1 MATDDDALPELL
13 SALLAPSGFDVH
25 RVRPDAAG
33 NVNGDGYVIMV
44 FDGDPQ
50 TDFTGELPAI
60 IVLSPSDP
68 VAAYDRGADIVVSKP
83 WVANILMAK
92 IKAVL
97 RRYGV
102 II

>member
-1 MATDDDALPELL
+1 VATDDDALPELL
-13 SALLAPSGFDVH
+13 SALLAPNGFDVH
-25 RVRPDAAG
+25 PVKPDAA
-33 NVNGDGYVIMV
+33 VKVYRDGYAIMV

-50 TDFTGELPAI
+50 TDFAGGLPAI
-60 IVLSPSDP
+60 IVLSPADP